1 MQINMDRYRWPGQII
16 YVTDLIDHYF
26 LTELSEDNPH
36 HSLTTRMV
44 HRDFIEKC
52 IRPYWGKM
60 PLECVR
66 TMAVEHWLRR
76 LQRNDNKPLANGT
89 KAKIRSLFST
99 LFNHGIRY
107 EWLGQGRNPVKMV
120 RQSMKRK
127 KAPALLEV
135 DQIKSLLSQLK
146 ERYRLM
152 VLLDF
157 TTGLRRSELFGL
169 RWGDIDFTQLVIRYS
184 TFILSRLYWTLQ
196 NRSVSETHPT
206 RPRCCCSLWLWK
218 GTTQYSGGDNWIF
231 ASSRADGKHPLA
243 PETVLKKIIRPAA
256 LRAGI
261 QQTIGW
267 HTFRHTYSTLLI
279 DQGAN
284 IKVVQE
290 LMRHATSRCTLEIYS
305 QARIGRKRIAQQR
318 LAQSILSEETDAP
331 IPDLDDPSEGIIV

>member
-1 MQINMDRYRWPGQII
+1 MQINMDRCRRPGQII

-44 HRDFIEKC
+44 HRDFIEKW

-76 LQRNDNKPLANGT
+76 LQRADNKPLANGT
-89 KAKIRSLFST
+89 KAKIRSLLST

-120 RQSMKRK
+120 RQSTKRK

-152 VLLDF
+152 VLPDL

-169 RWGDIDFTQLVIRYS
+169 RWGDIDFTQLVID
-184 TFILSRLYWTLQ
+184 IQ
-196 NRSVSETHPT
+196 RSVDRGCIGPCKTEASRKPI
-206 RPRCCCSLWLWK
+206 PLDLDVAAV
-218 GTTQYSGGDNWIF
+218 SG
-231 ASSRADGKHPLA
+231 S
-243 PETVLKKIIRPAA
+243 
-256 LRAGI
+256 
-261 QQTIGW
+261 
-267 HTFRHTYSTLLI
+267 
-279 DQGAN
+279 
-284 IKVVQE
+284 
-290 LMRHATSRCTLEIYS
+290 
-305 QARIGRKRIAQQR
+305 GRK
-318 LAQSILSEETDAP
+318 LLNTVEETTGFSPALELTANTHSRP
-331 IPDLDDPSEGIIV
+331 KPFSKR